1 MVERT
6 RRQQATEI
14 RGSPCHRPTGV
25 LALSHF
31 DLSDG
36 QHAPASFANGA
47 DPAADSP
54 HGAGDIALV
63 VASFDRD
70 AQRVHGGIDWG
81 VDQCADTG

>member
-36 QHAPASFANGA
+36 QHAPVSFANDA

-54 HGAGDIALV
+54 HGAGDIGPFFGP
-63 VASFDRD
+63 FDRD
-70 AQRVHGGIDWG
+70 AHWIHGGIDWG
-81 VDQCADTG
+81 VDQCADAG